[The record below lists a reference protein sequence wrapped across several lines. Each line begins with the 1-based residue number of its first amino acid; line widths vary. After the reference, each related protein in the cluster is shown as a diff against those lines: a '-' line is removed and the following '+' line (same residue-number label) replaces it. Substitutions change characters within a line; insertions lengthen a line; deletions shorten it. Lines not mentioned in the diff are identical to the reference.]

1 MFQRCVW
8 KQDMYDTQVLFHFD
22 LSLIFSIVALTRILD
37 GKAEM
42 IFSNIEEITL
52 DTFFYIPYYIESL

>member
-1 MFQRCVW
+1 MH
-8 KQDMYDTQVLFHFD
+8 DTQVLFHFD